1 MSSITGPAVPRRML
15 RRSEAAQYVRD
26 TWGMPLSRQ
35 TLAKWATI
43 GGGPLFRKADRFPLY
58 EASDLDDWVLNRLGP
73 KQRST
78 SDRAA

>member
-1 MSSITGPAVPRRML
+1 MSSISGPVVPRRML
-15 RRSEAAQYVRD
+15 RRAEAAQYVRES
-26 TWGMPLSRQ
+26 WGMPLSRQ

-43 GGGPLFRKADRFPLY
+43 GGGPLFRKAGRFPLY
-58 EASDLDDWVLNRLGP
+58 ETSDLDDWVLKRLGP